1 MFRRAFFCNQNIS
14 FLVSPKE
21 KLELLPIRLKT
32 RAIFIKKLRLK
43 YKIKNNAQP
52 VSDMMVYQCIF
63 RLLSPIH
70 AVKISSFNAQ
80 QPDHMAGLPVIPLCT
95 LLENLVYIRDT
106 LAS

>member
-1 MFRRAFFCNQNIS
+1 MFRRTFFCNHNIS

-95 LLENLVYIRDT
+95 LLENLVYIRHT

>member
-1 MFRRAFFCNQNIS
+1 
-14 FLVSPKE
+14 
-21 KLELLPIRLKT
+21 
-32 RAIFIKKLRLK
+32 
-43 YKIKNNAQP
+43 
-52 VSDMMVYQCIF
+52 MVYQFFF